1 MKAINK
7 RILILTS
14 IVILLP
20 MFVGLALWNRLPEQ
34 MPTHFGFNGTVD
46 GYSSR
51 LFAVVGL
58 PLFLLAMQLF
68 CAVMLRAD
76 PKKQNISEK
85 MAQLVLWVC
94 PAASLFVGLSMYLS
108 ALGFAINVSRFGMIF
123 VGLLFVVIGNY
134 LPKCRHNYTVGIRIP
149 WTLDDEDNWNHTHRF
164 AGYVWI
170 IAGVVTL
177 LSVFLGHATVV
188 WIAAI
193 FIASLSPLVYSFVYA
208 KKHGKI

>member
-7 RILILTS
+7 RTLILTS

-20 MFVGLALWNRLPEQ
+20 MFVGLILWNRLPEQ
-34 MPTHFGFNGTVD
+34 MPTHFGFNGTAD
-46 GYSSR
+46 GYSGR
-51 LFAVVGL
+51 PFAIIGL
-58 PLFLLAMQLF
+58 PLFLLAIQLL
-68 CAVMLRAD
+68 CAFALRAD

-85 MAQLVLWVC
+85 LVQLTLWIC
-94 PAASLFVGLSMYLS
+94 PAVSLFAGLSIYLS
-108 ALGFAINVSRFGMIF
+108 ALGFAINISRLGMVF
-123 VGLLFVVIGNY
+123 VGLIFIVIGNY
-134 LPKCRHNYTVGIRIP
+134 LPKCRHNYTVGIRLP
-149 WTLDDEDNWNHTHRF
+149 WTLDNEDNWNHTHRF

-188 WIAAI
+188 WVAAI
-193 FIASLSPLVYSFVYA
+193 FVASLSPLVYSFVYA